1 MTVNIEK
8 GLRVFLV
15 ALGLGV
21 LAGGALVLAGSQDRL
36 VAAEVAVVLGNQ
48 VYADARPA
56 PRLAAR
62 LDKSLELY
70 RGGYLKTIIV
80 SGGVGKSR
88 VDEAGAMAAYLKAR
102 GVPESAIVVDSQG
115 VNTWKTAEF
124 TADYLRRNRLKGVIA
139 VSQAFH
145 LPRSVM
151 ALKAAGCPV
160 VGQASPG

>member
-1 MTVNIEK
+1 MGVTVNIEK

-102 GVPESAIVVDSQG
+102 GC
-115 VNTWKTAEF
+115 
-124 TADYLRRNRLKGVIA
+124 RNR
-139 VSQAFH
+139 
-145 LPRSVM
+145 P
-151 ALKAAGCPV
+151 
-160 VGQASPG
+160 